1 MPTHNQSLRTPIIHR
16 NLPKIETPRASPG
29 AAVEQK
35 TIQKRGVLLTN
46 QRKVENP
53 GRRMKNVLP
62 GFQTPKNP
70 GVHNRENFPVATKT
84 FLWPFQTNKNNNKNQ
99 KKKK

>member
-1 MPTHNQSLRTPIIHR
+1 
-16 NLPKIETPRASPG
+16 
-29 AAVEQK
+29 
-35 TIQKRGVLLTN
+35 
-46 QRKVENP
+46 
-53 GRRMKNVLP
+53 MKNVLP

-84 FLWPFQTNKNNNKNQ
+84 FLWPFQTNKNNNRNQ

>member
-35 TIQKRGVLLTN
+35 TIQKRERPPDAPT
-46 QRKVENP
+46 ENGKP
-53 GRRMKNVLP
+53 
-62 GFQTPKNP
+62 
-70 GVHNRENFPVATKT
+70 
-84 FLWPFQTNKNNNKNQ
+84 
-99 KKKK
+99 